1 MPPYIVLSLLVGGIY
16 GTLFH
21 LWRGKSIRDLIIY
34 LLSGI
39 IGFGFGQALA
49 DFLGFSFMM
58 LGPVHIIEAT
68 IISWTTL
75 FVIQW
80 LKIK

>member
-1 MPPYIVLSLLVGGIY
+1 MPPYILLSLLLGGIY

-34 LLSGI
+34 FLAGI
-39 IGFGFGQALA
+39 IGFGLGQWLA
-49 DFLGFSFMM
+49 NLLDFNFM
-58 LGPVHIIEAT
+58 LVGPVHIVEAT
-68 IISWTTL
+68 IVSWLSL

-80 LKIK
+80 LRIK